1 MTSSKWFFALV
12 SALVCLAPA
21 TVFAQRS
28 DAGSAVSD
36 AAAPSSSTVREVEIV
51 VDNGYTP
58 SVIDAVEGER
68 LRLRFVRRDY
78 SPCSRE
84 VVFPSINVRRMLP
97 TNQPVVI
104 ELGPLAVGEVPF
116 QCWMN
121 MLRGRVVVRARPSA
135 APAVDAGAAAPVTRP
150 APRTARPSRRG
161 R

>member
-28 DAGSAVSD
+28 DAGSAASD
-36 AAAPSSSTVREVEIV
+36 AGAPSSSTVREVEII

-84 VVFPSINVRRMLP
+84 VVFSSINVRRMLP
-97 TNQPVVI
+97 TNQPVMI

-121 MLRGRVVVRARPSA
+121 MLRGRVVVRARPAA
-135 APAVDAGAAAPVTRP
+135 APAVDAGSPAPATRP
-150 APRTARPSRRG
+150 APRSARPRG
-161 R
+161 RR